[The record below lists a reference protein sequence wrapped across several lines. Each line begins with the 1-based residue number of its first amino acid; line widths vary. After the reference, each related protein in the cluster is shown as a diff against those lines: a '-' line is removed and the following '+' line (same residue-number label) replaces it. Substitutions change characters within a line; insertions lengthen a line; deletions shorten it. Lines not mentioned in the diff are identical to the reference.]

1 MAPFSLPFTNLAG
14 NEPGSSG
21 MDGSV
26 FGSMLQQQQERS
38 DNPYDPDKQ
47 ILPWLV
53 TEMQRKEDMY
63 NDPDRLRELMNV
75 YKEFRG
81 EEAKQAFDMQMKR
94 DLVNLIPK
102 TAESVATM
110 IYNPQ
115 RQQIL
120 ASIPGQIADIYRAT
134 PFNPVR
140 RSVTFG

>member
-14 NEPGSSG
+14 NQPGSSG

-26 FGSMLQQQQERS
+26 FGSMLQQQRPA
-38 DNPYDPDKQ
+38 NPYDPDKQ
-47 ILPWLV
+47 LIPWLT

-63 NDPDRLRELMNV
+63 NDPNRLRELMNV

-102 TAESVATM
+102 TAESVAAM

-120 ASIPGQIADIYRAT
+120 ASIPGQIADIYRST
-134 PFNPVR
+134 PWNPVR

>member
-1 MAPFSLPFTNLAG
+1 MLPFSNLAG
-14 NEPGSSG
+14 NQPGSSG

-47 ILPWLV
+47 LIPWMV
-53 TEMQRKEDMY
+53 REMERKEGMY

-75 YKEFRG
+75 YKEFRA

>member
-1 MAPFSLPFTNLAG
+1 
-14 NEPGSSG
+14 

-26 FGSMLQQQQERS
+26 FGSMLQQQQVRS
-38 DNPYDPDKQ
+38 ANPYDPDKQ
-47 ILPWLV
+47 VLPWLV

-63 NDPDRLRELMNV
+63 NDPDRLRELMGV

-81 EEAKQAFDMQMKR
+81 EEAKQAFDLQMKR

-120 ASIPGQIADIYRAT
+120 ASIPGQIADIYRST

>member
-1 MAPFSLPFTNLAG
+1 
-14 NEPGSSG
+14 

-47 ILPWLV
+47 LIPWMV
-53 TEMQRKEDMY
+53 REMERKEGMY

-75 YKEFRG
+75 YKEFRA